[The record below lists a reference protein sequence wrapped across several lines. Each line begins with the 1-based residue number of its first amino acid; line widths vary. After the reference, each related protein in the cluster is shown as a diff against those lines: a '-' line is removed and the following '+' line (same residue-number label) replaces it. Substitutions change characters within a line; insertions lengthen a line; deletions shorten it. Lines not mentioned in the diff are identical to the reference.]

1 MDRKARS
8 EQIEARSFVEGA
20 VPPNGGQRNEERRRM
35 RGDASVGGREES
47 KGEGSLAP
55 SLLPA
60 RVNAGKNGDSA
71 NVFRGCA
78 RSLFSDN

>member
-1 MDRKARS
+1 M
-8 EQIEARSFVEGA
+8 EGA
-20 VPPNGGQRNEERRRM
+20 VPPNDGQRNEERRRR
-35 RGDASVGGREES
+35 RGDASAGRGEER
-47 KGEGSLAP
+47 KGEGSVALLP
-55 SLLPA
+55 PPLPA

>member
-1 MDRKARS
+1 M
-8 EQIEARSFVEGA
+8 EGA

-35 RGDASVGGREES
+35 RGDASVGGREER

>member
-20 VPPNGGQRNEERRRM
+20 VPPNDGQRNEQRRRR
-35 RGDASVGGREES
+35 RGDASAGRGEER
-47 KGEGSLAP
+47 KGEGSVAP
-55 SLLPA
+55 LPA